1 MENYSGM
8 TIVEVFKTNV
18 TDSSAD
24 VALDWLQSI
33 LPHARITFDLEDTD
47 RILRIE
53 AADVPV
59 SSIVDGLNGMQI
71 WAEVLPD

>member
-1 MENYSGM
+1 M
-8 TIVEVFKTNV
+8 TMAVEVFKTNV

-24 VALDWLQSI
+24 VALGWLQSL
-33 LPHARITFDLEDTD
+33 LPDARITFDLEDCD

-59 SSIVDGLNGMQI
+59 GSILDGLEKMQV
-71 WAEVLPD
+71 WAEVLVD